1 MAKTREQLEAELKG
15 WQTVYNSAKKR
26 GNKKAMENAHE
37 AANKIREEM
46 GTAKTSEQSQAEL
59 NGWGYVYNAA
69 KRRGDTEGM
78 AEAHRQANK
87 IRAEQGWEYDEGSG
101 KTYDRIFGPIKR
113 TVNSKTVMQNAKI
126 WNPKD
131 VELYYKPE
139 HYTTFT
145 TTPTRRTLTTP
156 ASSYLRGSLNTPSL
170 PSAAARQN
178 DPVYSAALDL
188 TTGKYEST
196 DAQDFAK
203 SLAYGTEKT
212 LAGAAGAV
220 EDALRFAS
228 GYGNKLLSGITSLG
242 GLADNPL
249 SDSLAQTAENT
260 LSGSYVDRWRQ
271 SIDERYQPTEF
282 QQKLGELNEAAGAM
296 LPSIA
301 ASIAT
306 GGLSNAAAIGKGASM
321 TAAGARAAQ
330 DISRGIGLA
339 TMFPQVAGSSTR
351 QAIQEGANVDSALA
365 YGALSGGLETAT
377 ESLFAGIP
385 GISGGRVS
393 QAVQNIIAKATKSPA
408 VSKVADILGEGVEE
422 VISGY
427 VTPYLQRLTY
437 NEQAELASNDE
448 LLENFISG
456 VALSGIMQGGSGI
469 AGRIANR
476 SAGQGIDV
484 NSLGENSRKNYIAQ
498 MERDGGTTRGF
509 EEQWKRYNDA
519 GRAGIPF
526 DQVNADTTG
535 IGMSRAY
542 AAHAAGMNDYRA
554 NAVNSAQSI
563 IDGETAQSE
572 TIDRALDVEE
582 SRKMLEKAIGK
593 TLPESYA
600 KARETVWNWQA
611 ERLRKDTAPSESVS
625 SEQSAETE
633 VMAHTVAESSSQK
646 AATPSQSEQTTTYTP
661 GLVQNNYTAS
671 VSEST
676 AKSIDS
682 IAKKVGVSVEISD
695 NVSASGEYRDG
706 VIRINANSDNPVQQI
721 FVHELTHHLEQS
733 KGYSDLVSV
742 IEKNLRTDGI
752 DTQSLK
758 DQIKSEY
765 SERGV
770 ELDDDG
776 ANRELVAKY
785 AESYLF
791 TDESS
796 IQRLANQNRSLAQRI
811 KDWIHGL
818 TVKLKGTKQE
828 KALLE
833 AEKKYQ
839 RALAGIGKPASSQG
853 TQLSSGS
860 SFDKLLRDA
869 GYTQQA
875 DALQKAARK
884 YGTIQPPARSVR
896 DVPIPKQV
904 SEGSKV
910 SKFSRTVAESQI
922 ASDELVAELTRGV
935 AAGEYNYEP
944 VTNRGDIEQALQE
957 IEQDSESAERRFNMA
972 MGDEK
977 RITSKDVAL
986 GIELIAK
993 AERDGDAYKAN
1004 RIAADLAVALSEAGQ
1019 AIQAASIMTRLD
1031 KTGQLMALHST
1042 ANKIQRGIDKLNE
1055 AQPKKAARTKR
1066 KNVKAAGQS
1075 AKKDATDSVKQ
1086 GRSRANKELDDF
1098 GTGRAKKPTTKQSR
1112 SQKRKSS
1119 SDRTLKQLKD
1129 IKGNESWEKTG
1140 SELAKRISLRFSKKS
1155 KSVQNEI
1162 LSNLIRFS
1170 EEYLGKEGK
1179 KSTKRTAV
1187 DRLAH
1192 YFKNKDE
1199 YTKAWNYAR
1208 DTLIERYKN
1217 EPDKLDAIEE
1227 FLTGTIDYSGSPI
1240 QDQRMILSA
1249 ILSEVNSK
1257 GELYNEA
1264 SLIGSAREANRIFE
1278 SLKSKIGVSG
1288 SDAEILR
1295 LAIRRNL
1302 SEYLIDKTGTDR
1314 VRKMIQHAAAES
1326 DIELKNL
1333 PVMSDAEKA
1342 VAYDKIR
1349 NNLVQKYATT
1359 EEEAAAAETVL
1370 NTELETLANDY
1381 YNDWVSNAGNELAK
1395 RISSMFNPPSVSK
1408 TTSKTIVSDLVKFSR
1423 EHIDMR
1429 SNGQTKGMSAIDT
1442 LRNYFA
1448 NKDEYTIAW
1457 NAARDQLREQYKNDS
1472 EKLDALESFLQATID
1487 YNGDPLHNQAVIL
1500 SAILSTVD
1508 SNGEL
1513 IDRASVIGSAS
1524 ISEQIANKLIAETG
1538 VSGTNAVIL
1547 REAVSRNL
1555 SDYLIEKTS
1564 PTKLKS
1570 LIQKAAKENGTKLK
1584 ELATATPKRR
1594 AEIYQQI
1601 RNTLVSR
1608 HAATAEEAA
1617 AAEQILT
1624 SEYQNLVRKYSESAI
1639 KARFK
1644 ERMVSPRK
1652 DFWDVYREYA
1662 AMGVFD
1668 SEYAAKASEKLFG
1681 SDKIKVDDALAQRLL
1696 NAETP
1701 EEIEAATEA
1710 IKDDI
1715 AAQIP
1720 PTWEDK
1726 IQAWPYVA
1734 MLTNFRTLFLRMPLG
1749 NVAFQP
1755 LKVTKDVIAGTLEPI
1770 FLKKGNRTKSLTGAL
1785 WGTGGKYRE
1794 FASADYKKMEKILKS
1809 GGKMNPTDDI
1819 SARKRIFK
1827 LLPLEATRKFSQF
1840 IMDRGDTPFL
1850 SSAYVRAMVQYA
1862 KANKLTVEQLQG
1874 EQLDKAREIAM
1885 SEALKATFR
1894 DYSKAATA
1902 LNNLEKNLPPIV
1914 KIAMKGIIPF
1924 VKTPINMG
1932 KRGIEYSPLGLL
1944 RTVGKVH
1951 DMLAKGN
1958 ATGADVIDSLSASLS
1973 GSAFLVLGVLLARAG
1988 MLKAGGDDD
1997 KGSQFLDSLGFQSY
2011 AFKVGDTSYTI
2022 DWLAPAAIPLFLGAE
2037 IQPYL
2042 DEGTF
2047 GIAEAQEAGFRILD
2061 VMTEMSFMSGIN
2073 DALQAVKYGGEG
2085 NDLSKI
2091 FNQALASYI
2100 LQYIPSALS
2109 QLAQV
2114 SDPYRRTK
2122 YTDPNS
2128 ELPGLVQEIQQGAM
2142 KKIPGL
2148 SQKLPPYVDMWGRTQ
2163 KEDNTFKR
2171 IFNQISPGFIKEE
2184 TLNNIEQELIRLS
2197 GNGYTAFP
2205 GKFESSFDYDGGTYE
2220 MDAEEYT
2227 KYKVKVGATQYAI
2240 INNLLSNSG
2249 YAFLD
2254 DSEKKDVIS
2263 KVYSFAKI
2271 LGRKEIIPDYPV
2283 QSSDQKMID
2292 AYNLGIKYDDYLII
2306 KQDVSGIESFKDED
2320 GKTVTNSSGV
2330 RKAYYLLTET
2340 SLTPSQRSY
2349 MYDVLNVGKKVREM
2363 SPEKVKSEYQEMYNK
2378 YGR

>member
-1 MAKTREQLEAELKG
+1 MALTSAEKEKKQEELNLKNKLYEQAKAKGDRRAMAAYRAEADAIKQELKP
-15 WQTVYNSAKKR
+15 
-26 GNKKAMENAHE
+26 E
-37 AANKIREEM
+37 
-46 GTAKTSEQSQAEL
+46 SQAEAEL
-59 NGWGYVYNAA
+59 NGWGMVYNAA
-69 KRRGDTEGM
+69 KRQGDVSGM
-78 AEAHRQANK
+78 EKAHEEANK
-87 IRAEQGWEYDEGSG
+87 IRRGQGWEYDSKTG
-101 KTYDRIFGPIKR
+101 KTYDTIFGPFKR
-113 TVNSKTVMQNAKI
+113 TVNSRSVMENAKI
-126 WNPKD
+126 WDVKD
-131 VELYYKPE
+131 LKPI
-139 HYTTFT
+139 
-145 TTPTRRTLTTP
+145 TPTPRRTVTTP
-156 ASSYLRGSLNTPSL
+156 ASSYLRGTINTPSV
-170 PSAAARQN
+170 SYAAARQN

-196 DAQDFAK
+196 GAQDFAK
-203 SLAYGTEKT
+203 SFAYGTEKT

-242 GLADNPL
+242 GLADNPV
-249 SDSLAQTAENT
+249 SDFLAQTAENT

-282 QQKLGELNEAAGAM
+282 QQKLGGLNEAAGAM

-301 ASIAT
+301 ASIAS

-321 TAAGARAAQ
+321 TAAGAQAAQ

-339 TMFPQVAGSSTR
+339 TMFPQVAGASTR

-385 GISGGRVS
+385 GIAGGRVS
-393 QAVQNIIAKATKSPA
+393 QAVQNIIAKATKIPA
-408 VSKVADILGEGVEE
+408 VSKAADILGEGVEE

-498 MERDGGTTRGF
+498 TGDGYWISPQF
-509 EEQWKRYNDA
+509 DEQWKQYNDA
-519 GRAGIPF
+519 GKAGIPYE
-526 DQVNADTTG
+526 QVPGSPDI
-535 IGMSRAY
+535 IGESRAY
-542 AAHAAGMNDYRA
+542 AAHAAGMNDY
-554 NAVNSAQSI
+554 NARQSSQATVTQKTAKSEEPKETVVSLSTVDESGIPETTFSDSSA
-563 IDGETAQSE
+563 
-572 TIDRALDVEE
+572 RALSKIQDV
-582 SRKMLEKAIGK
+582 
-593 TLPESYA
+593 A
-600 KARETVWNWQA
+600 KRTG
-611 ERLRKDTAPSESVS
+611 R
-625 SEQSAETE
+625 SEQE
-633 VMAHTVAESSSQK
+633 VAKSLLQTYENQYQNAIN
-646 AATPSQSEQTTTYTP
+646 AATEYIKGYQPQGVSVIGRDSTTGQGGYRVSNNEKWYSDFYQKNGRNPNSSDIPALAEQLVKEDRSGTMFGFSADSMNTLEDYREIVNNVLNRKGFSRIEKTDDGYQAVYNESQTKETTTPTTYTP
-661 GLVQNNYTAS
+661 GLVQNDYTAS

-742 IEKNLRTDGI
+742 IEKNLTAGGI
-752 DTQSLK
+752 DSQVLR
-758 DQIKSEY
+758 DNIKTEY
-765 SERGV
+765 AERGV
-770 ELDDDG
+770 QLDDDG

-785 AESYLF
+785 AEEFLF
-791 TDESS
+791 TDEAS

-811 KDWIHGL
+811 KDWIHGMV
-818 TVKLKGTKQE
+818 VKFKGTRQE

-833 AEKKYQ
+833 AEKKYIK
-839 RALAGIGKPASSQG
+839 ALKNTTGARKTGKTQYSISGSDYGLFKTNDPKIDSEKENLSYQDASILLDNQIGLYYRSSEKTDG
-853 TQLSSGS
+853 MSDFGHAMFVDKNGLENLSSYRGEQIFSVSENDLYDINDLKDSILSARNKTQEESFDLDDFADLSDEEFFAMFNPSDIVDSAGAYDNDVLISWLYDNVLEPNGITGVKTDDGAVVYDPEIIYRNIPAEKYMYSSPEYSTGS

-869 GYTQQA
+869 GYAQEA
-875 DALQKAARK
+875 DALQKAAKK

-896 DVPIPKQV
+896 DVQIPKQV

-922 ASDELVAELTRGV
+922 ASDELITELTRGV
-935 AAGEYNYEP
+935 ASGEYNYEP

-957 IEQDSESAERRFNMA
+957 IENDSESAERRFNMA

-1004 RIAADLAVALSEAGQ
+1004 QIAADLAVALSEAGQ

-1031 KTGQLMALHST
+1031 KTGQLMTLNST
-1042 ANKIQRGIDKLNE
+1042 ANRIQRNIDKTNE
-1055 AQPKKAARTKR
+1055 AQPKKAARTKK
-1066 KNVKAAGQS
+1066 KNVKAAGRS
-1075 AKKDATDSVKQ
+1075 AKRDATDSIKK
-1086 GRSRANKELDDF
+1086 GRNMASKELSRLENIPVENWLTE
-1098 GTGRAKKPTTKQSR
+1098 TGN
-1112 SQKRKSS
+1112 
-1119 SDRTLKQLKD
+1119 L
-1129 IKGNESWEKTG
+1129 
-1140 SELAKRISLRFSKKS
+1140 LAKRIGSRFEVNAPKQKTTM
-1155 KSVQNEI
+1155 QTI
-1162 LSNLIRFS
+1162 LSDL
-1170 EEYLGKEGK
+1170 
-1179 KSTKRTAV
+1179 TKFA
-1187 DRLAH
+1187 
-1192 YFKNKDE
+1192 
-1199 YTKAWNYAR
+1199 
-1208 DTLIERYKN
+1208 
-1217 EPDKLDAIEE
+1217 
-1227 FLTGTIDYSGSPI
+1227 
-1240 QDQRMILSA
+1240 
-1249 ILSEVNSK
+1249 
-1257 GELYNEA
+1257 
-1264 SLIGSAREANRIFE
+1264 
-1278 SLKSKIGVSG
+1278 
-1288 SDAEILR
+1288 
-1295 LAIRRNL
+1295 
-1302 SEYLIDKTGTDR
+1302 
-1314 VRKMIQHAAAES
+1314 
-1326 DIELKNL
+1326 
-1333 PVMSDAEKA
+1333 
-1342 VAYDKIR
+1342 
-1349 NNLVQKYATT
+1349 
-1359 EEEAAAAETVL
+1359 
-1370 NTELETLANDY
+1370 
-1381 YNDWVSNAGNELAK
+1381 
-1395 RISSMFNPPSVSK
+1395 
-1408 TTSKTIVSDLVKFSR
+1408 R
-1423 EHIDMR
+1423 EHIDMK
-1429 SNGQTKGMSAIDT
+1429 SNGQTKGMSAVDT

-1448 NKDEYTIAW
+1448 NKDEYTTAW
-1457 NAARDQLREQYKNDS
+1457 NSARGQLREQYKNDP

-1594 AEIYQQI
+1594 SEIYQQI
-1601 RNTLVSR
+1601 RNTLVSKY
-1608 HAATAEEAA
+1608 AATAEEAA
-1617 AAEQILT
+1617 AAERILT

-1701 EEIEAATEA
+1701 EEIVAATEA

-1720 PTWEDK
+1720 GTWEDK
-1726 IQAWPYVA
+1726 IASWPYIS
-1734 MLTNFRTLFLRMPLG
+1734 MLTNFRTLFLRMPIG
-1749 NVAFQP
+1749 NLAFQP
-1755 LKVTKDVIAGTLEPI
+1755 LKITKDIIAGALEPI
-1770 FLKKGNRTKSLTGAL
+1770 FLKPGNRTKSLSGAL
-1785 WGTGGKYRE
+1785 PLTGGEYRD
-1794 FASADYKKMEKILKS
+1794 FAIADYKKMEKILKS
-1809 GGKMNPTDDI
+1809 GGKMNPMDDI

-1827 LLPLEATRKFSQF
+1827 SLPLEAVRKFSQY
-1840 IMDRGDTPFL
+1840 IMDKGDTSFL
-1850 SSAYVRAMVQYA
+1850 SSGYVRAMVQYA

-1874 EQLDKAREIAM
+1874 DQLDKAREIAM
-1885 SEALKATFR
+1885 SEALKVTFR
-1894 DYSKAATA
+1894 DYSQAAVA
-1902 LNNLEKNLPPIV
+1902 INNLERNLHPIARVAV
-1914 KIAMKGIIPF
+1914 KGLSPF
-1924 VKTPINMG
+1924 VKTPINIG
-1932 KRGIEYSPLGLL
+1932 KRGIEYSPTGLL
-1944 RTVGKVH
+1944 RTVGKVY
-1951 DMLAKGN
+1951 DMLRNGN
-1958 ATGADVIDSLSASLS
+1958 ATGADVIDSLAASLS
-1973 GSAFLVLGVLLARAG
+1973 GSAFLVLGVLLSRAG

-1997 KGSQFLDSLGFQSY
+1997 KESQFLDSLGFQSY

-2022 DWLAPAAIPLFLGAE
+2022 DWLSPAAIPLFLGAE

-2042 DEGTF
+2042 DGGTL
-2047 GIAEAQEAGFRILD
+2047 GVAEAQEAGFRILD
-2061 VMTEMSFMSGIN
+2061 VMTETSYMSSLN
-2073 DALQAVKYGGEG
+2073 EALQAVKYGGDG

-2091 FNQALASYI
+2091 FNAALSSYI
-2100 LQYIPSALS
+2100 LQFLPSAIS

-2114 SDPYRRTK
+2114 ADPYRRTK

-2163 KEDNTFKR
+2163 KEENAFKR

-2184 TLNNIEQELIRLS
+2184 TLNEVEQELIRLS

-2240 INNLLSNSG
+2240 INNLLSNPG
-2249 YAFLD
+2249 YALLD

-2263 KVYSFAKI
+2263 KVYSFAKV
-2271 LGRKEIIPDYPV
+2271 LGRKEIMPDYPV

-2292 AYNLGIKYDDYLII
+2292 AYNIGIKYDDYLII
-2306 KQDVSGIESFKDED
+2306 KQDVSSLEGFTDEET
-2320 GKTVTNSSGV
+2320 GNTVRNSPSV
-2330 RKAYYLLTET
+2330 VKANYLITET

-2349 MYDVLNVGKKVREM
+2349 MYDVLNVGKTVQEY
-2363 SPEKVKSEYQEMYNK
+2363 SPEKVKSEYQKMYNE